1 MQFPDEATFY
11 DNRNANTIN
20 ARNPRLLAPYGPCG
34 RQPMSCDSINY
45 RNFRRIDR
53 NYIFEA
59 QKNKCKK
66 RESHRLYP
74 CKSVTDENGKYVRCK
89 TDHDRVEAESN
100 IPESERG
107 RPIPG
112 RVYRRRDKDDKGKG
126 KEEGTSKD
134 NKGKGKEEG
143 RQSNTNTNMK
153 TIMED
158 IRREQRESNI
168 RMSEASVA
176 LNAKN
181 RKITEQELKLSA
193 RIREQELKTQEFDRV
208 SKLNAEAKFEVEQE
222 LEKLKFEHNTSKL
235 ELFSIK
241 KEYEETARRI
251 KDETEASKLEKET
264 LINEKKQIKEEYK
277 REKQQ
282 ILEQS
287 LIDIKAVKEEQ
298 KLLQEKMKKQ
308 SEEYITEVQRLNED
322 IQRQSSKNNNAN
334 SVINKKIKKLQANTI
349 ILKEQEASFETYK
362 QNINTQAEMRINQM
376 EQNAYVAIENKKLE
390 ANELIA
396 LKEKEIFDNEVEKRR
411 LSAESKIEKIN
422 MNTAI
427 NERNEKIK
435 QQFIIER
442 NKLNESLSAITEE
455 NKRINAEKKELE
467 KDIIRLSASASAI
480 SRKGK
485 EKVGQPERELK
496 QGNKRIFSFGKDDNE
511 ILETKKW
518 SSMNMNV
525 NPTTINTKNMK
536 NIFPSSSKSKK
547 NSVKRLQKNNP
558 YKKLFSIE
566 EEEANSKMNFNEKRK
581 TMNSVF
587 DYRQIE
593 KVPKLNTKEDVSNMN
608 TNTPPK
614 NTTPMN
620 TNASKPSTS
629 TKSASK
635 KNSSKPS
642 ALKKSA
648 LKPSTSKK
656 TVQIK

>member
-1 MQFPDEATFY
+1 
-11 DNRNANTIN
+11 
-20 ARNPRLLAPYGPCG
+20 
-34 RQPMSCDSINY
+34 
-45 RNFRRIDR
+45 
-53 NYIFEA
+53 
-59 QKNKCKK
+59 
-66 RESHRLYP
+66 
-74 CKSVTDENGKYVRCK
+74 
-89 TDHDRVEAESN
+89 
-100 IPESERG
+100 
-107 RPIPG
+107 
-112 RVYRRRDKDDKGKG
+112 
-126 KEEGTSKD
+126 
-134 NKGKGKEEG
+134 
-143 RQSNTNTNMK
+143 
-153 TIMED
+153 
-158 IRREQRESNI
+158 
-168 RMSEASVA
+168 
-176 LNAKN
+176 
-181 RKITEQELKLSA
+181 
-193 RIREQELKTQEFDRV
+193 
-208 SKLNAEAKFEVEQE
+208 
-222 LEKLKFEHNTSKL
+222 
-235 ELFSIK
+235 
-241 KEYEETARRI
+241 
-251 KDETEASKLEKET
+251 

-427 NERNEKIK
+427 NERNEEIK

-467 KDIIRLSASASAI
+467 KDIIRLSASASASAI

-485 EKVGQPERELK
+485 EKVGEPERELK

-536 NIFPSSSKSKK
+536 NIFPNSSTSKK
-547 NSVKRLQKNNP
+547 ISVKRLQK
-558 YKKLFSIE
+558 K
-566 EEEANSKMNFNEKRK
+566 
-581 TMNSVF
+581 
-587 DYRQIE
+587 
-593 KVPKLNTKEDVSNMN
+593 
-608 TNTPPK
+608 
-614 NTTPMN
+614 
-620 TNASKPSTS
+620 
-629 TKSASK
+629 
-635 KNSSKPS
+635 
-642 ALKKSA
+642 
-648 LKPSTSKK
+648 
-656 TVQIK
+656 